1 LTAVCRFFDP
11 EQSTPRSLL
20 SICVNGSCNRTSNG
34 GRLMT
39 GKLGLTAGL
48 MVWLVYVAW
57 MASYYFGTFS
67 LFAH

>member
-1 LTAVCRFFDP
+1 M
-11 EQSTPRSLL
+11 
-20 SICVNGSCNRTSNG
+20 TS
-34 GRLMT
+34 
-39 GKLGLTAGL
+39 KFGLTAGL